1 MKKVAILVMLTVGC
15 TQQPVQEELRWKKQ
29 TSTAADER
37 VSAIIAQ
44 LKEDCD
50 STLMQMA
57 RKKAD
62 SLKKSR
68 TGQPLVKRR

>member
-1 MKKVAILVMLTVGC
+1 MKKVALLIMLTAAC
-15 TQQPVQEELRWKKQ
+15 TQRPVQEELRWKKQ
-29 TSTAADER
+29 TITEADER
-37 VSAIIAQ
+37 VSDIIAQ

-62 SLKKSR
+62 SIKKSR
-68 TGQPLVKRR
+68 TGQLPVKRR